1 MNPVS
6 ATPAH
11 ILLHKKE
18 QSDNHST
25 KKDDSGA
32 ASAFASYGFGPMSEG
47 GKDKS
52 SKPASGVGIGQNP
65 LNAHSLSWVTSVQE
79 VGTGSAGKQVA

>member
-1 MNPVS
+1 MDPVS

-25 KKDDSGA
+25 RKNGDGA
-32 ASAFASYGFGPMSEG
+32 ASAFAAYGFGPMDEA
-47 GKDKS
+47 GK
-52 SKPASGVGIGQNP
+52 SKGAKPVSGSGLAANP
-65 LNAHSLSWVTSVQE
+65 LNAHSLSWVTSVQD
-79 VGTGSAGKQVA
+79 VGAGPGGSRTA